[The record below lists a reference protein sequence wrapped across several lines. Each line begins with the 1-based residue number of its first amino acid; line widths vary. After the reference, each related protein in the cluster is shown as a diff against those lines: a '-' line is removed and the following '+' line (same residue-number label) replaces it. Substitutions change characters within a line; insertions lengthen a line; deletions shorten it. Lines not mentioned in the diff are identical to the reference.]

1 MLPFYG
7 TERYGEMPIGQ
18 GEIRTFYKILFDDI
32 FREFRARIKGEY
44 SSLKRR
50 YIGILDFVTEKVL

>member
-1 MLPFYG
+1 MPAG
-7 TERYGEMPIGQ
+7 QAEVRRYN
-18 GEIRTFYKILFDDI
+18 KILFDDI